1 METPVTSQP
10 APLILLLATILA
22 LGLAACSRSPKEQ
35 LAFQHAEQQYQLNQ
49 LNQLNLRNAEQARSR
64 EDSNG
69 LAQDER
75 ARTRD

>member
-1 METPVTSQP
+1 MTSQP

-49 LNQLNLRNAEQARSR
+49 LNLRNAEQARSR

>member
-49 LNQLNLRNAEQARSR
+49 LNLRNAEQARSR